1 MNRMQSAVL
10 GMALLGVSSGC
21 GLEEFIDER
30 VRFFEI
36 EPRMFE
42 IDPQDGAA
50 KTLPA
55 YAMPRSIGTTAM
67 VAGELVSVG
76 GIDEKSRFHPDV
88 QVFDPVTNSWR
99 QGADWPQTRAAS
111 GAVIGEEFCF
121 SPGVAGLD
129 QLDELIIAL
138 DCYSPKKNSWRDLPA
153 LPSGKYTDAGWLYN
167 ADDGTLYVPVTPE
180 EGTPVVYKLPS
191 GASEWQSGAGYDCL
205 SHSGTFINERAYLP
219 RCLSGDDAKESA
231 IVEYDPATNGWIR
244 IDPPASISKRGQ
256 HQATLGSIMVF
267 LETDEGGVTLYDAAN
282 NGWAN
287 FAVPEFANANI
298 TSQSSAV
305 LDGLMYTV
313 VPSRNIKNVVGGE
326 GVFEVW
332 RFEMNSMSFE
342 KIKDN
347 TASAWQIMDLH
358 AHEGR
363 LLAPAAIVEPV
374 LSIN

>member
-1 MNRMQSAVL
+1 M
-10 GMALLGVSSGC
+10 
-21 GLEEFIDER
+21 
-30 VRFFEI
+30 
-36 EPRMFE
+36 
-42 IDPQDGAA
+42 
-50 KTLPA
+50 
-55 YAMPRSIGTTAM
+55 
-67 VAGELVSVG
+67 
-76 GIDEKSRFHPDV
+76 
-88 QVFDPVTNSWR
+88 
-99 QGADWPQTRAAS
+99 
-111 GAVIGEEFCF
+111 
-121 SPGVAGLD
+121 
-129 QLDELIIAL
+129 
-138 DCYSPKKNSWRDLPA
+138 
-153 LPSGKYTDAGWLYN
+153 
-167 ADDGTLYVPVTPE
+167 
-180 EGTPVVYKLPS
+180 
-191 GASEWQSGAGYDCL
+191 
-205 SHSGTFINERAYLP
+205 
-219 RCLSGDDAKESA
+219 
-231 IVEYDPATNGWIR
+231 
-244 IDPPASISKRGQ
+244 
-256 HQATLGSIMVF
+256 
-267 LETDEGGVTLYDAAN
+267 TLYDAAN